1 MKSTMLKSTFVVMMI
16 IATGTIFGQ
25 PPGGG
30 GGSGS
35 GGPPPTT
42 GAPVD
47 GGALMFLIGVAG
59 YAYTSLKSKKQEN

>member
-1 MKSTMLKSTFVVMMI
+1 MKSKMLKTWIVVMMI
-16 IATGTIFGQ
+16 GATGTIFGQ

-35 GGPPPTT
+35 GGPPPSTT

-47 GGALMFLIGVAG
+47 GGAIMLLMSVAG
-59 YAYTSLKSKKQEN
+59 YAYTSLKPRKR

>member
-1 MKSTMLKSTFVVMMI
+1 MKSKMLKTWCAVMMI
-16 IATGTIFGQ
+16 AATGTIFGQ

-35 GGPPPTT
+35 GGPPPAT

-47 GGALMFLIGVAG
+47 GGALVLLVGVAG
-59 YAYTSLKSKKQEN
+59 YAYASIKQKEQ